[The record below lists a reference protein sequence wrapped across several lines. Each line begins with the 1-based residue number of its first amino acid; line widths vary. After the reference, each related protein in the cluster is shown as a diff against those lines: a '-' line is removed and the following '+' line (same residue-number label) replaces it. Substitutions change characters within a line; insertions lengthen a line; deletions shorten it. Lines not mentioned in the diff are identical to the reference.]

1 MKILVTGFDPFG
13 GETVNPAYEAVKM
26 LPEQIAGAEI
36 IKLEIPTVF
45 SKSSVAVEEGIQKY
59 NPDIVI
65 NVGQAGGR
73 SHMTIEQVAIN
84 LADARI
90 PDNAGEQPLN
100 EALQPDGDT
109 AYFATIPIRAMVKH
123 VQEHGLPCSISYTA
137 GTYVC
142 NCVMYNVLYMTQKKY
157 PNIKAGFIHV
167 PFATSQLIG
176 KPATTPGMSLTEFEK
191 SLEYAIEAVVLGV
204 EEENIVTGQ
213 TH

>member
-1 MKILVTGFDPFG
+1 MKILITGFDPFG
-13 GETVNPAYEAVKM
+13 GEAVNPAYEAVKL
-26 LPEQIAGAEI
+26 LPDQIAGAEI
-36 IKLEIPTVF
+36 IKMEIPTVF
-45 SKSSVAVEEGIQKY
+45 SKSYRAVESGIQKY
-59 NPDIVI
+59 NPDVVI

-73 SHMTIEQVAIN
+73 AHVTIEQVGIN

-100 EALQPDGDT
+100 EPLQSDGDT
-109 AYFATIPIRAMVKH
+109 AYFATIPIRAMVKN

-142 NCVMYNVLYMTQKKY
+142 NCVMYNVLYLTQKKY

-167 PFATSQLIG
+167 PYSIEQLIG
-176 KPATTPGMSLTEFEK
+176 KPATTPGMSLTDIAK
-191 SLEYAIEAVVLGV
+191 SLEYAIEAIALEK
-204 EEENIVTGQ
+204 EEEQIVSGE

>member
-45 SKSSVAVEEGIQKY
+45 SKSSVAVEEKKKKY

-73 SHMTIEQVAIN
+73 SHITIEQVAIN

-109 AYFATIPIRAMVKH
+109 AYFATVPIRAMVKH

-176 KPATTPGMSLTEFEK
+176 KPATTPGMSLDEIEK

-204 EEENIVTGQ
+204 EEEGIVTGQ

>member
-1 MKILVTGFDPFG
+1 MKILVTGFDPFVG
-13 GETVNPAYEAVKM
+13 GTVNPAYEEVKM
-26 LPEQIAGAEI
+26 LTEEIAGADI
-36 IKLEIPTVF
+36 IKLEIPNVF

-73 SHMTIEQVAIN
+73 SHITIEQVAIN

-109 AYFATIPIRAMVKH
+109 AYFATVPIRAMVKH

-137 GTYVC
+137 GAYVC

-176 KPATTPGMSLTEFEK
+176 KPATTPGMSLDEIEK

-204 EEENIVTGQ
+204 EEEGIVTGQ

>member
-1 MKILVTGFDPFG
+1 M
-13 GETVNPAYEAVKM
+13 
-26 LPEQIAGAEI
+26 
-36 IKLEIPTVF
+36 
-45 SKSSVAVEEGIQKY
+45 AVEEGIQKY

-73 SHMTIEQVAIN
+73 SHITIEQVAIN

-109 AYFATIPIRAMVKH
+109 AYFATVPIRAMVKH

-176 KPATTPGMSLTEFEK
+176 KPATTPGMSLDEIEK

-204 EEENIVTGQ
+204 EEEGIVTGQ

>member
-73 SHMTIEQVAIN
+73 SHITIEQVAIN

-109 AYFATIPIRAMVKH
+109 AYFATVPIRAMVKH

-176 KPATTPGMSLTEFEK
+176 KPATTPGMSLDEIEK
-191 SLEYAIEAVVLGV
+191 TLRLK
-204 EEENIVTGQ
+204 
-213 TH
+213 

>member
-73 SHMTIEQVAIN
+73 SHITIEQVAIN

-109 AYFATIPIRAMVKH
+109 AYFATVPIRAMVKH

-176 KPATTPGMSLTEFEK
+176 KPATTPGMSLDEIEK
-191 SLEYAIEAVVLGV
+191 SLEYATEAVVLGV
-204 EEENIVTGQ
+204 EEEGIVTGQ

>member
-13 GETVNPAYEAVKM
+13 GEAVNPAYEAVKM
-26 LPEQIAGAEI
+26 LPDQIAGADI

-45 SKSSVAVEEGIQKY
+45 SKSRLAVEAGIEEHQ
-59 NPDIVI
+59 PDVVI

-73 SHMTIEQVAIN
+73 SHVTIEQVAIN

-109 AYFATIPIRAMVKH
+109 AYFATIPIRAMVKY
-123 VQEHGLPCSISYTA
+123 VQEKGLPCSISYTA

-142 NCVMYNVLYMTQKKY
+142 NCVMYHVLYMAQKKY
-157 PNIKAGFIHV
+157 PNMKAGFIHV
-167 PFATSQLIG
+167 PFSTNQLIG
-176 KPATTPGMSLTEFEK
+176 KPATTPGMSLTDIEK
-191 SLEYAIEAVVLGV
+191 SLEYAIEAVVL
-204 EEENIVTGQ
+204 EKKDEKIVSGE

>member
-45 SKSSVAVEEGIQKY
+45 SKSSMAVEEGIQKY

-73 SHMTIEQVAIN
+73 SHITIEQVAIN

-109 AYFATIPIRAMVKH
+109 AYFATVPIRAMVKH

-176 KPATTPGMSLTEFEK
+176 KPATTPGMSLDEIEK

-204 EEENIVTGQ
+204 EEEGIVTGQ